1 MTSSRTTLKMY
12 LLLFL
17 TVVFIPSAAVFAQA
31 SPAQKLVSATPDAVL
46 GFIATSGGDNIE
58 PAFDKTVTARLWRDP
73 GVQGFIDAIE
83 KGLLAKITD
92 GSDDPETAKI
102 IDMVRSSIRLAL
114 TRPLAIGVAQKEA
127 QDGPP
132 IYGFAMLDA
141 GPRKAEIVSALAK
154 LEALADEGDIVDV
167 QVGSLTMHGPKDPG
181 GVPGYWGWNGD
192 HFIFS
197 FNDGSGLAM
206 KNLKGGNAPAL
217 RQIQKVP
224 GAGDALVIHLN
235 KDKIFNLLDMIAQ
248 MEGGEEEFGM
258 VKTVIKELGL
268 DKLKTITARMGF
280 DGKDTVSSSLVE
292 MPAPRTGLMTNFK
305 TINLNMFDAVDAS
318 AMGASAFNCD
328 VGGLYDTIMN
338 AIKTVVGEDFAQV
351 EQGIAMIE
359 QQLQIKIRDGLLKSL
374 SGPMVAYSMPGGPAT
389 GSPQGAFALVAQLE
403 DAALWETSITALGQ
417 FAAAASE
424 GMVQI
429 SSQEQGD
436 KTMHTWTVLPL
447 AMAQIMPSWCVA
459 GDKVVI
465 ASNPTFLKSGV
476 DQLGSGSK
484 SIRSTDGFKKATANL
499 PNNLVSFRYNDA
511 KVQFNQMMMGMQQ
524 FWPMATMYA
533 QKAGFKLPVVLPN
546 LTHIAEHM
554 GPAYQYSWY
563 DDQGIH
569 SYSRAVG
576 L

>member
-1 MTSSRTTLKMY
+1 MTRSRTG
-12 LLLFL
+12 LLIGILL
-17 TVVFIPSAAVFAQA
+17 SLSIVFAASATVFAQA
-31 SPAQKLVSATPDAVL
+31 SPAQKMVSATPDGVL
-46 GFIATSGGDNIE
+46 GFIATSGGDSIK
-58 PAFDKTVTARLWRDP
+58 PAFDQTVSAQLWRDP
-73 GVQGFIDAIE
+73 GVLSFIE
-83 KGLLAKITD
+83 SLEQGLLAKITG
-92 GSDDPETAKI
+92 GSDDPEAAQAI
-102 IDMVRSSIRLAL
+102 EMVRSSIRLAL
-114 TRPLAIGVAQKEA
+114 NRPLVIGVAQKEA

-154 LEALADEGDIVDV
+154 LEALAGEGNIVDV

-181 GVPGYWGWNGD
+181 GVAGYWGWNGD
-192 HFIFS
+192 HFVFS
-197 FNDGSGLAM
+197 INDGSGLAM
-206 KNLKGGNAPAL
+206 KNLTGGNAPAL

-224 GAGDALVIHLN
+224 GAGDALVVHLN
-235 KDKIFNLLDMIAQ
+235 KDKIFGLLNIIAQ
-248 MEGGEEEFGM
+248 MEGSEEEFDAI
-258 VKTVIKELGL
+258 KTVIKELGL

-292 MPAPRTGLMTNFK
+292 LPAPRTGLVTNFK
-305 TINLNMFDAVDAS
+305 TINLDMFDAVDAG

-338 AIKTVVGEDFAQV
+338 AIKTVVGEDFAEV
-351 EQGIAMIE
+351 EQGIATIE

-374 SGPMVAYSMPGGPAT
+374 GGPMVVYSMPGGPAT
-389 GSPQGAFALVAQLE
+389 GSAQGAFALVAKLE

-429 SSQEQGD
+429 SSQPQGD
-436 KTMHTWTVLPL
+436 KTLHTWTVLPL
-447 AMAQIMPSWCVA
+447 AMAQIMPSWCVV

-476 DQLGSGSK
+476 DQLGPGK
-484 SIRSTDGFKKATANL
+484 QSIRSTDGFKKATANL
-499 PNNLVSFRYNDA
+499 PDNLTSFRYNDA
-511 KVQFNQMMMGMQQ
+511 KVQFNQMMMGIQQ
-524 FWPMATMYA
+524 FWPMVTMYA
-533 QKAGFKLPVVLPN
+533 QKEGFKLPVVLPN

-554 GPAYQYSWY
+554 GPAYQYSWF

>member
-1 MTSSRTTLKMY
+1 MTRSRTNFLICV
-12 LLLFL
+12 LLSFS
-17 TVVFIPSAAVFAQA
+17 VVFGVSSTVFGKV
-31 SPAQKLVSATPDAVL
+31 SPAQKLVSTSPDGVL
-46 GFIATSGGDNIE
+46 GFISTSGGDSIK
-58 PAFDKTVTARLWRDP
+58 PALDQTVTGQLWNDP
-73 GVQGFIDAIE
+73 GVKSFIDALE
-83 KGLLAKITD
+83 KGLLAKITG
-92 GSDDPETAKI
+92 GSDDPEATQA

-114 TRPLAIGVAQKEA
+114 TRPLIIGVAQKEA
-127 QDGPP
+127 QGGPP

-141 GPRKAEIVSALAK
+141 GPRKAEITSALAK
-154 LEALADEGDIVDV
+154 LEALAGEGNIVDV
-167 QVGSLTMHGPKDPG
+167 QVGSLTMHGPKDTG
-181 GVPGYWGWNGD
+181 GVPGYWGWNGN
-192 HFIFS
+192 HLIFS
-197 FNDGSGLAM
+197 INDGSGLAM
-206 KNLKGGNAPAL
+206 KNLKAGNAPAL

-224 GAGDALVIHLN
+224 ASGDALLIHLN
-235 KDKIFNLLDMIAQ
+235 KDKIFDLLNMIAQ

-258 VKTVIKELGL
+258 IKTVIKELGL

-280 DGKDTVSSSLVE
+280 DGKDTVRSSLIE

-305 TINLNMFDAVDAS
+305 TIDLKMFDAVDAS
-318 AMGASAFNCD
+318 AMGALAFNCD

-338 AIKTVVGEDFAQV
+338 AIKTVAGEDFAEV

-403 DAALWETSITALGQ
+403 DQALWEQSITALGQ
-417 FAAAASE
+417 FAAAASD

-429 SSQEQGD
+429 SSQQQGD

-447 AMAQIMPSWCVA
+447 AMMQVMPSWCVV
-459 GDKVVI
+459 DNKVVI
-465 ASNPTFLKSGV
+465 ASNPTFLKSGIE
-476 DQLGSGSK
+476 QLGPGKK
-484 SIRSTDGFKKATANL
+484 SIRSTAGFKKATAKLPDNL
-499 PNNLVSFRYNDA
+499 TSLRFNDA
-511 KVQFNQMMMGMQQ
+511 KVQFNQLMMGLQQ

-546 LTHIAEHM
+546 LTHIAEKM
-554 GPAYQYSWY
+554 GPAYEYTWF

-569 SYSRAVG
+569 FYFRSVG

>member
-1 MTSSRTTLKMY
+1 MTRSRTG
-12 LLLFL
+12 LLIGVLL
-17 TVVFIPSAAVFAQA
+17 CLSVVFAGSSTIFAQA
-31 SPAQKLVSATPDAVL
+31 SPAQQLVSATPDGVL
-46 GFIATSGGDNIE
+46 GFVATSGGDSIKT
-58 PAFDKTVTARLWRDP
+58 AFDQTVTAQLWRDP
-73 GVQGFIDAIE
+73 GVQSFIEAIE
-83 KGLLAKITD
+83 KGLMEKITG
-92 GSDDPETAKI
+92 GSDDPEAAKAI
-102 IDMVRSSIRLAL
+102 EMARSSIRLAL
-114 TRPLAIGVAQKEA
+114 TRPLVIGVAEKEA
-127 QDGPP
+127 QGGPP

-192 HFIFS
+192 HFVFS
-197 FNDGSGLAM
+197 INDGSGLAM
-206 KNLKGGNAPAL
+206 KNLQSGNAPAL

-235 KDKIFNLLDMIAQ
+235 KDKIFNLIEMFAQ
-248 MEGGEEEFGM
+248 MEGGEEEFGL

-280 DGKDTVSSSLVE
+280 DGKDTVGSSLVE
-292 MPAPRTGLMTNFK
+292 MPAPRTGLVTNFK
-305 TINLNMFDAVDAS
+305 TINLEMFDAVDAG

-338 AIKTVVGEDFAQV
+338 AIKTVAGEDFAEV

-374 SGPMVAYSMPGGPAT
+374 SGPMIVYSMPGGPAT
-389 GSPQGAFALVAQLE
+389 GSPQGAFALVAKLE
-403 DAALWETSITALGQ
+403 DATLWETSITALGQ

-447 AMAQIMPSWCVA
+447 AMAQIMPSWCVV

-476 DQLGSGSK
+476 DQLGPGK
-484 SIRSTDGFKKATANL
+484 QSIRSTDGFKKATANL
-499 PNNLVSFRYNDA
+499 PDNLTSFRYNDA
-511 KVQFNQMMMGMQQ
+511 KVQFNQTMMALQQ

-554 GPAYQYSWY
+554 GPAYEYSWF